1 MILNHQNLPANH
13 QILQVAL
20 QATEQ
25 QLLIL
30 LTVAVGNGFQTT
42 LSSQQASISQE
53 HVDKLVTNHTVQGMR
68 PLSTAED
75 ESFIEL
81 VVGLQPYRK
90 VMTRKTLTARTDEA
104 QSGMVDRLIAAFSS
118 VDYVCTT
125 ADIWSTNNKS
135 YLGVTG
141 HWIRNQFDQ
150 HSAAPNI

>member
-68 PLSTAED
+68 PLSTVED

-81 VVGLQPYRK
+81 VV
-90 VMTRKTLTARTDEA
+90 
-104 QSGMVDRLIAAFSS
+104 
-118 VDYVCTT
+118 
-125 ADIWSTNNKS
+125 
-135 YLGVTG
+135 
-141 HWIRNQFDQ
+141 
-150 HSAAPNI
+150 